1 MLPTTLSLVA
11 LAVPSGFEP
20 ELLIPIVAIIGG
32 LSIPIVAIYFDYR
45 KKKVQAHLIEKA
57 IENGL
62 SMEEIGQLLE
72 QHGMDEKEEKG
83 TPRRRHPFRSGLVL
97 LAIGAPFAGS
107 PSTGSVELKSLAGEQ
122 IALVY
127 GPIINGAFGWS
138 LTTTSDCDRD
148 LLPELFV
155 AGPNRDRQGKVW
167 HALSASWLS
176 R

>member
-1 MLPTTLSLVA
+1 MMLPTTLSLVA

-97 LAIGAPFAGS
+97 LAIGAAFFMAESSEWSGGMLS
-107 PSTGSVELKSLAGEQ
+107 
-122 IALVY
+122 
-127 GPIINGAFGWS
+127 PIIGFSGPSYFVAFLLMGLGVANLLS
-138 LTTTSDCDRD
+138 D
-148 LLPELFV
+148 LLNLGRFK
-155 AGPNRDRQGKVW
+155 D
-167 HALSASWLS
+167 SD
-176 R
+176 